1 MINLIVPNYC
11 QSCEEFEPIVA
22 QRPEQIETN
31 YGDLALYG
39 DTYVE
44 CEHRCRCRT
53 IYEYLKKEKEN
64 SNGNNV

>member
-1 MINLIVPNYC
+1 MINLIVPNCC
-11 QSCEEFEPIVA
+11 QSCEEFEPIVT

-31 YGDLALYG
+31 CGDI
-39 DTYVE
+39 YVE

-64 SNGNNV
+64 SNDNNV